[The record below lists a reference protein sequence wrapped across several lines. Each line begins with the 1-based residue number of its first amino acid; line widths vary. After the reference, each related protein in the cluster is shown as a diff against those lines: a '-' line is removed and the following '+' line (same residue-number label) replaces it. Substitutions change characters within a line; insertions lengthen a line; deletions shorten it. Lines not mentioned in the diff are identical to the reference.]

1 MTTQSGTWIDMTRQR
16 RSGGLPPLLATVA
29 AALER
34 RAQRAHLATLDARLL
49 RDIGLSAQDALAEAR
64 QPFWRR

>member
-1 MTTQSGTWIDMTRQR
+1 MTTQSGTWIDIARQR

-34 RAQRAHLATLDARLL
+34 RAQRAHLAALDPRLL
-49 RDIGLSAQDALAEAR
+49 RDIGVSAQDAQAEAR
-64 QPFWRR
+64 KPFWRR